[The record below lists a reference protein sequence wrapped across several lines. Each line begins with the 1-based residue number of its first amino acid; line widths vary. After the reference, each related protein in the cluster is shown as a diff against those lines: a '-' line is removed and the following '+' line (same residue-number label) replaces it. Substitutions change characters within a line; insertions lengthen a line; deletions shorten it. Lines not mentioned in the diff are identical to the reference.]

1 MPAKKKKEFST
12 CANCKSPRACMMAKK
27 CLKGKGKY

>member
-1 MPAKKKKEFST
+1 MDKKKKPFST
-12 CANCKSPRACMMAKK
+12 YPNCKSPRACMKAKK